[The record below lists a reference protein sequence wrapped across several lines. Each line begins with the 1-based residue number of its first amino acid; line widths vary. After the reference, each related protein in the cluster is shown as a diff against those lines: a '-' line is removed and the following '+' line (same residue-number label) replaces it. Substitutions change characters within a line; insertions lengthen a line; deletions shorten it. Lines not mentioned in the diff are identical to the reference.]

1 MGATILIFGISALHL
16 RNRALSTYYII
27 VAFIAT
33 YTLFLTGTR
42 GAIIVPLAGLALYT
56 IISKQA
62 KTMVAGGLMLISVY
76 IFFAFTMIGQNN
88 SMIRR
93 MRTAFSP
100 SKDASLNVRKENQR
114 KLGEYLKYRP
124 FGEGLGLS
132 GDGLG
137 VKVSKRFTTSIPTDS
152 WYVKIWVETGVIGL
166 VLYMGM
172 ILITIGRGAWI

>member
-1 MGATILIFGISALHL
+1 
-16 RNRALSTYYII
+16 
-27 VAFIAT
+27 
-33 YTLFLTGTR
+33 
-42 GAIIVPLAGLALYT
+42 
-56 IISKQA
+56 
-62 KTMVAGGLMLISVY
+62 
-76 IFFAFTMIGQNN
+76 MIGQNN

-152 WYVKIWVETGVIGL
+152 WYVKI
-166 VLYMGM
+166 
-172 ILITIGRGAWI
+172 